1 MELVTL
7 KGMAISQ
14 FGSCTNFARAME
26 WNRSKAARIL
36 NGEQDP
42 TLKDIDRIVKKMEI
56 PQEYVVPI
64 FFGTMFTK

>member
-1 MELVTL
+1 MEMVTL

-14 FGSCTNFARAME
+14 FGSCTRFAEAMQ
-26 WNRSKAARIL
+26 WNRSKASRIL

-42 TLKDIDRIVKKMEI
+42 TLKDIDRMVKKMSI
-56 PQEYVVPI
+56 PKEYIVPV